1 MKYKGLIFIII
12 GISLF
17 LSSGC
22 RRYPDDKRLLAL
34 SKIVSDRPEEVILSL
49 DSIDKN
55 FLSSRNRHYYDL
67 LWIKARDKAYI
78 THDSDSLI
86 LDVISYYKGN
96 PDSNLYAEALY
107 YGGRVYSDL
116 GDNPT
121 ALKYFQESLINLKG
135 NNGDP
140 ELKYR
145 VLSQTGR
152 LLSTLRL
159 YEEAEEYVNEAV
171 NVDKELDDTM
181 KIVNDLQLLGEINIR
196 NNRPNEAEKYL
207 KEALLIGSELPCS
220 SLAKTKVFMAEAK
233 RLNKDLDSAL
243 IFIDKT
249 VYEIYPESRNTALA
263 YAAEIYRQ
271 ANILDSAY
279 KLANQIIRDESPN
292 QKLIGFYILLSPEIR
307 GLLPQDSIYD
317 YINEYLYLLETQYDS
332 NSSQL
337 AITTQ
342 SKYNYNLHVRSK
354 EKSEKNNRKLIFWI
368 TILVFVLLILIIII
382 LLIKNH
388 NKTILIQLRS
398 ANDKINLLKQQ
409 LDNENQNSNLKDN
422 IPFSEKDLN
431 KNSIEE
437 LRNQLRQQLIEI
449 YNTGKEKIQIGE
461 NIYKSNIYKELR
473 NYINEGK
480 IINHD
485 SDLWNEINSLIQDIS
500 PNFESRLRLLTGNNL
515 TVNDYRTAMLLK
527 LGITP
532 SEMKIL
538 FGRAKNTISTRREL
552 LGKKIYDKKINN
564 EIIDGVIRIL

>member
-1 MKYKGLIFIII
+1 MKYKGLIFIIV

-55 FLSSRNRHYYDL
+55 SLSSSNRHYYDL

-78 THDSDSLI
+78 IHESDSLI
-86 LDVISYYKGN
+86 LDVINYYKGN
-96 PDSNLYAEALY
+96 PDSGLYAEALY

-140 ELKYR
+140 KLKYR

-159 YEEAEEYVNEAV
+159 YDEAEEYVNEAV

-307 GLLPQDSIYD
+307 GFLPQDSIYD

-342 SKYNYNLHVRSK
+342 SKYNYSLQVRSK
-354 EKSEKNNRKLIFWI
+354 EKSERDNI
-368 TILVFVLLILIIII
+368 VLRNGLIIFGLII
-382 LLIKNH
+382 LLLSLI
-388 NKTILIQLRS
+388 ILIMKNRNQ
-398 ANDKINLLKQQ
+398 ANIIKLHHALKVIDT
-409 LDNENQNSNLKDN
+409 LENSLKEETAGVLEDNIPGKTQNGIEKDN
-422 IPFSEKDLN
+422 IKDLREKLRARLLSVSKGN
-431 KNSIEE
+431 EDKEWRTKEFIDSEAYKKLQTLINGSESI
-437 LRNQLRQQLIEI
+437 
-449 YNTGKEKIQIGE
+449 KEQ
-461 NIYKSNIYKELR
+461 
-473 NYINEGK
+473 
-480 IINHD
+480 D
-485 SDLWNEINSLIQDIS
+485 PLWNELETTLLKFYPDFKTNLQVLLRGRLSLSELQTSILIKYGVS
-500 PNFESRLRLLTGNNL
+500 PNQMAILLN
-515 TVNDYRTAMLLK
+515 R
-527 LGITP
+527 
-532 SEMKIL
+532 S
-538 FGRAKNTISTRREL
+538 KNTIVSRRNTIGL
-552 LGKKIYDKKINN
+552 KIFDEKMPPK
-564 EIIDGVIRIL
+564 IIDSIIRIL